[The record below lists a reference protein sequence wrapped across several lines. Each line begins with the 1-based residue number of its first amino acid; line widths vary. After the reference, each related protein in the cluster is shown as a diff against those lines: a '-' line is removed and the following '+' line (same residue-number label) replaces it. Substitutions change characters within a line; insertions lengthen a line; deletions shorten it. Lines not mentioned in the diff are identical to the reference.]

1 MPDLD
6 DMYDEADALKEKG
19 DLDAA
24 VAKLNEI
31 LAIDE
36 SHVLTHS
43 AIAVHLHKLGQ
54 LDDAIRHAVRVTEL
68 EPNDSFSFTQ
78 LSVIYQRCG
87 RIPEA
92 ETAMAKAHEIQ
103 ARG

>member
-19 DLDAA
+19 DLEAA

-43 AIAVHLHKLGQ
+43 AIAVHLHKLGK
-54 LDDAIRHAVRVTEL
+54 LDDAIGHALRVTEL

-92 ETAMAKAHEIQ
+92 ETAMAKAQEIQ
-103 ARG
+103 GHG